1 MTTRIIVDVF
11 YRDYS
16 LVDSIC
22 ADEMIDSVRMGKREE
37 FTALDL
43 AEIPYTNAYTFDFP
57 LEEGE
62 IDIREYTFTL
72 MNGMNID
79 HQPPQGLRSM
89 MVGDYLVIETQTDFA
104 NVWSM
109 ELCASVGWRTI
120 GRGNTPVPVEYPGD
134 PS

>member
-22 ADEMIDSVRMGKREE
+22 ADEMIDSIRMGKREE
-37 FTALDL
+37 LTALDL
-43 AEIPYTNAYTFDFP
+43 AELPYTNAYTFDFP

-72 MNGMNID
+72 MNGMNLD
-79 HQPPQGLRSM
+79 HQPPQELRSM
-89 MVGDYLVIETQTDFA
+89 MVGDYIVIETQTDYA
-104 NVWSM
+104 NAWSM
-109 ELCASVGWRTI
+109 ELCASVGWKTVA
-120 GRGNTPVPVEYPGD
+120 RGNTPVPVEYPGD